1 MLRYFPRKEILTT
14 EIMPCMEDDTHLFQ
28 EKIKQREV
36 TFPQNFVFGERPTA
50 TFPATLKSCR
60 SQSPRS
66 YDQRSPAPRNMIACV
81 TVSRTSAH
89 ALHSSSR
96 IQSPLK
102 ARSNDKCWTVQ
113 HVGCM
118 LDSATCWKL
127 GGGQTIPNIH
137 SPFSCYGRNF

>member
-96 IQSPLK
+96 IQSPLMV
-102 ARSNDKCWTVQ
+102 RS
-113 HVGCM
+113 
-118 LDSATCWKL
+118 
-127 GGGQTIPNIH
+127 
-137 SPFSCYGRNF
+137 RNEVTKGN